1 MEWKRQPLKMVEIPI
16 INEPERRS
24 PVGMPLVALC
34 RSANSG
40 RFTIYMMVDGVETEN
55 SDATF
60 RAHTAHTWL
69 FDLVSS
75 YFILFHVI
83 SCYLVLSKCR
93 NFKK

>member
-1 MEWKRQPLKMVEIPI
+1 
-16 INEPERRS
+16 
-24 PVGMPLVALC
+24 
-34 RSANSG
+34 
-40 RFTIYMMVDGVETEN
+40 MMDDGVETEN

-93 NFKK
+93 NFKKMMFPQTWRISPLRRESGISPMRELIQ